1 MKYDV
6 FVTEHP
12 TAGIGLGL
20 ATAEE
25 ATSWKYLATLSGPLG
40 YVRGRA
46 TQLVDDGYYQNARI
60 FSHGQTIGRLKFT
73 VRS

>member
-12 TAGIGLGL
+12 TAGIGQGL

-25 ATSWKYLATLSGPLG
+25 AASWKYLATLGGPLA
-40 YVRGRA
+40 YAKGRA
-46 TQLVDDGYYQNARI
+46 TQLVNEGYYHNARV